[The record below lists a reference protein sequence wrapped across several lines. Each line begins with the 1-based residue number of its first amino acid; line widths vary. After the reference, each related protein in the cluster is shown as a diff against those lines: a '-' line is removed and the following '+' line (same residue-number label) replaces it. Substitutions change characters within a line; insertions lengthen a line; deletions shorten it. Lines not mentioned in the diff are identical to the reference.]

1 MMADDAAF
9 DALRMI
15 VLRAAYA
22 IAEGSTVIKL
32 DGDLVAAGLPPS
44 HGDGSKAKRAEGSVT
59 AIPDDRLRGGRH
71 GRNR

>member
-1 MMADDAAF
+1 
-9 DALRMI
+9 MI